1 MQVERLRREHDE
13 LIRSA
18 LEKEAVWSEL
28 DDRLADL
35 EMENAGLA
43 EVGTRPLSA
52 LPSSSRDL
60 ELDASSTGAL
70 SMTSFSDM
78 FDISSLAVAAR
89 DGGAGPIQEIGRAH
103 V

>member
-18 LEKEAVWSEL
+18 LEKEAEWSEL

-52 LPSSSRDL
+52 LPSSSNVSLNAAL
-60 ELDASSTGAL
+60 ELDKHNWMVETRH
-70 SMTSFSDM
+70 
-78 FDISSLAVAAR
+78 AR
-89 DGGAGPIQEIGRAH
+89 GPNEAPKNK
-103 V
+103 